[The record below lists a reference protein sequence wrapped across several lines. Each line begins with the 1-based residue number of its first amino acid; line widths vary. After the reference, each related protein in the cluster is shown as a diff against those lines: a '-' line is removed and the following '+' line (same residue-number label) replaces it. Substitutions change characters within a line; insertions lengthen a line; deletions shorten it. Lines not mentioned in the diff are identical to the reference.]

1 MTDWAEIIKSL
12 LSDGELTF
20 GFTIWSIMIFITAF
34 AFILYSVGTYRRAFG
49 RDRLARIFLSR
60 VSPGRRV
67 RFKLYGMKFSDASLL
82 SAVKGGVIEGLN
94 DFDIELYEL
103 EDGD

>member
-34 AFILYSVGTYRRAFG
+34 AFILYSVGMYRRAFG
-49 RDRLARIFLSR
+49 RDRISRMFLSR

-67 RFKLYGMKFSDASLL
+67 RFKVYGMKFTDMSLL
-82 SAVKGGVIEGLN
+82 SAIKSGVVEGLN
-94 DFDIELYEL
+94 DFDLELYEL
-103 EDGD
+103 DDGD